1 MAQSE
6 VLIERHGGT
15 AVVTLNAPE
24 RRNVLSSSMV
34 AAIASTFDSLEQDA
48 SVRCVV
54 LTGAGPSFCAGA
66 ELSTLERAAA
76 GDFRPVRAVY
86 DGFLRVLESPI
97 PTIAAVNGPAV
108 GAGFNL
114 ALACDLRMASESARF
129 DTRFAALH
137 LHPGGGHTWLLTRA
151 VGAQHAAMAC
161 LFSEVWDAETALARG
176 LVAAVYYGHEL
187 LPAAIALASRLDP
200 LDQEFVRKLTA
211 TLRLAAS
218 GASHAEVMAM
228 ETSAQRWSV
237 REPSFLAGLAEIT
250 SRVGRGR

>member
-1 MAQSE
+1 MAESE
-6 VLIERHGGT
+6 VLIERHRGT
-15 AVVTLNAPE
+15 AVVTLNAPG

-54 LTGAGPSFCAGA
+54 LT
-66 ELSTLERAAA
+66 
-76 GDFRPVRAVY
+76 
-86 DGFLRVLESPI
+86 
-97 PTIAAVNGPAV
+97 
-108 GAGFNL
+108 
-114 ALACDLRMASESARF
+114 
-129 DTRFAALH
+129 
-137 LHPGGGHTWLLTRA
+137 GGGHTWLLTRA

-176 LVAAVYYGHEL
+176 LVAAAYSGHEL
-187 LPAAIALASRLDP
+187 LPAAIALASHLDP

-228 ETSAQRWSV
+228 ETSAQRWSL

>member
-1 MAQSE
+1 MRRAHRRGPPS
-6 VLIERHGGT
+6 
-15 AVVTLNAPE
+15 APARNCPLLS
-24 RRNVLSSSMV
+24 RRQP
-34 AAIASTFDSLEQDA
+34 AILK
-48 SVRCVV
+48 
-54 LTGAGPSFCAGA
+54 
-66 ELSTLERAAA
+66 
-76 GDFRPVRAVY
+76 PVRAVY

-97 PTIAAVNGPAV
+97 PTIAAVNGSAV

-114 ALACDLRMASESARF
+114 ALACDLRMASESACF

-176 LVAAVYYGHEL
+176 LVAAVHSGHEL
-187 LPAAIALASRLDP
+187 LPAAISLASRLDA

-228 ETSAQRWSV
+228 ETAAQRWSL

-250 SRVGRGR
+250 SRVGRNR